1 MRITITVSDDVVK
14 QIDSFAKY
22 TGQSR
27 SSVCGGIL
35 EISTPILDE
44 MRSAFDLIKSGAD
57 TSSVINSL
65 RQMTKY
71 ADDEISKLEQETT
84 ANPSYCNNGGQ
95 VVASEGANSSQRHD
109 FKGVSPDLKG
119 GSGNA

>member
-14 QIDSFAKY
+14 QIDSFAEY

-57 TSSVINSL
+57 SSLVINSL
-65 RQMTKY
+65 REMAKN
-71 ADDEISKLEQETT
+71 ADEEVTKLEQEIT

-95 VVASEGANSSQRHD
+95 VVASEGPISGQHSD
-109 FKGVSPDLKG
+109 FKRVFPDFKED
-119 GSGNA
+119 SENA

>member
-1 MRITITVSDDVVK
+1 MRITITVSGDVVK
-14 QIDSFAKY
+14 QIDSFAEY

-57 TSSVINSL
+57 SSLVINSL
-65 RQMTKY
+65 REMAKN
-71 ADDEISKLEQETT
+71 ADEEVTKLEQEIT

-95 VVASEGANSSQRHD
+95 VVASEGPISGQHSD
-109 FKGVSPDLKG
+109 FKGVFPDFKED
-119 GSGNA
+119 SENA

>member
-57 TSSVINSL
+57 SSLVINSL
-65 RQMTKY
+65 REMAKY
-71 ADDEISKLEQETT
+71 ADDEVTKL
-84 ANPSYCNNGGQ
+84 
-95 VVASEGANSSQRHD
+95 
-109 FKGVSPDLKG
+109 
-119 GSGNA
+119 

>member
-14 QIDSFAKY
+14 QIDSFAEY

-57 TSSVINSL
+57 SSLVINSL
-65 RQMTKY
+65 REMAKN
-71 ADDEISKLEQETT
+71 ADEEVTKLEQEIT

-95 VVASEGANSSQRHD
+95 VVASEGPISGQHSDFNGVFPD
-109 FKGVSPDLKG
+109 FKEDSE
-119 GSGNA
+119 NA